1 MIHKTTT
8 MAPAIEKVQAEVIYV
23 PPTPS
28 TLDVIP
34 QKRTYSKRTLFEGNR
49 RRLLWEGLG
58 EDVSGANSAYEVCKL
73 AGLNFE
79 VRTEP
84 IYTADGIKIPNLLA
98 TRRYDTYENG
108 VEVPST
114 VYGAVT
120 DRYNPV
126 QNYEGFD
133 FIDTL
138 FHHDGF
144 EVETA
149 GHFNDGK
156 IVWVEARI
164 PQRNMAGEKID
175 PYLVFTNRHDGKGS
189 VKVFYTSVRVV
200 CKNTL
205 NLAIKGAQGR
215 SFSVRH
221 TTTAQAKLEQA
232 KQTLENYY
240 LYLGAMEKEIEREK
254 SILLEDKHL
263 DQMVNTLLQFKE
275 TDSDRTKQR
284 VLANRQELKSYYYAA
299 ELDGYEKSAFRF
311 MNAVSD
317 WATHRTPA
325 RQTANYASNLFQK
338 TLDGNE
344 YIDAAYTIIDEFAAT
359 ANKMIAMA

>member
-8 MAPAIEKVQAEVIYV
+8 PATIEKVQAEVIYV

-28 TLDVIP
+28 TLDVF
-34 QKRTYSKRTLFEGNR
+34 QQRRTPSKKTLFEGNR

-73 AGLNFE
+73 AGLNFT
-79 VRTEP
+79 VKTEAL
-84 IYTADGIKIPNLLA
+84 YTADGVAVPNLLA
-98 TRRYDTYENG
+98 TRRYDTYDNG

-120 DRYNPV
+120 EQYTPV
-126 QNYEGFD
+126 QNWVGFEI
-133 FIDTL
+133 IDSML
-138 FHHDGF
+138 GHDGF

-149 GHFNDGK
+149 GQFGDGK
-156 IVWVEARI
+156 IVWVEARL
-164 PQRNMAGEKID
+164 PERVMVGENIM

-189 VKVFYTSVRVV
+189 VQIFLSPVRII
-200 CKNTL
+200 CQNTL
-205 NLAIKGAQGR
+205 NMAIKGAVGR
-215 SFSVRH
+215 KFSVRH
-221 TTTAQAKLEQA
+221 TTTANARLAQAKH
-232 KQTLENYY
+232 TFENYY

-263 DQMVNTLLQFKE
+263 DQMVNILLQFKE

-299 ELDGYEKSAFRF
+299 DLDGYEKSAFRF

-359 ANKMIAMA
+359 ANKMIAMT